1 MQVEDFHDLIRLL
14 QARPEWRADLRRVV
28 LTDELLALPEQI
40 ARLQVETDRRFHELA
55 GQIAALAEAQRRT
68 EGQVA
73 ALTEAQRR
81 TEEQVA
87 ALTKAQNRIEG
98 QVAGLIE
105 AQNRTN
111 EQIAALTRVVYA
123 LTEDVR
129 VLKID
134 VGDLKG
140 DNLERRYRE
149 KAPAYFGRLVR
160 RMRVLSAEELAGL
173 LEDAVEQGQLTDAE
187 KDEAILTDV
196 VVRGRY
202 QGSGAEVY
210 LVIEVSWGVGVHD
223 VERAVQRAAV
233 LGKLGIPALPVV
245 AGKAVTAQAEQLA
258 HEKHVWQVIDG
269 QAVPPQS
276 AAPPS

>member
-1 MQVEDFHDLIRLL
+1 MEVEDFQDLIRLL

-55 GQIAALAEAQRRT
+55 
-68 EGQVA
+68 
-73 ALTEAQRR
+73 EAQRR
-81 TEEQVA
+81 TEERVA
-87 ALTKAQNRIEG
+87 ALAEAQNRI
-98 QVAGLIE
+98 
-105 AQNRTN
+105 N

-160 RMRVLSAEELAGL
+160 RMRVLSTEELAGP
-173 LEDAVEQGQLTDAE
+173 LEDAVEQGQLTEAE
-187 KDEAILTDV
+187 KDEAILTDL

>member
-1 MQVEDFHDLIRLL
+1 MEVEDFQDLIRLL

-28 LTDELLALPEQI
+28 LTDELLALPEQV

-55 GQIAALAEAQRRT
+55 
-68 EGQVA
+68 
-73 ALTEAQRR
+73 EAQRR
-81 TEEQVA
+81 TEERVA
-87 ALTKAQNRIEG
+87 ALAEAQNRI
-98 QVAGLIE
+98 
-105 AQNRTN
+105 N

-210 LVIEVSWGVGVHD
+210 LVVEVSWGVGVHD

-258 HEKHVWQVIDG
+258 HEQHVWQVIDG
-269 QAVPPQS
+269 QTVSPQS
-276 AAPPS
+276 AALPS

>member
-1 MQVEDFHDLIRLL
+1 MEVEDFQDLIRLL

-68 EGQVA
+68 E
-73 ALTEAQRR
+73 ER
-81 TEEQVA
+81 VA

-98 QVAGLIE
+98 QMAGLIE

-173 LEDAVEQGQLTDAE
+173 LEDAVEQGQLTEAE
-187 KDEAILTDV
+187 KGEAILTDV

-269 QAVPPQS
+269 QAVSPQS

>member
-1 MQVEDFHDLIRLL
+1 MEVEDFQDLIRLL

-28 LTDELLALPEQI
+28 LTDELLALPEQV

-73 ALTEAQRR
+73 ALSEAQKR
-81 TEEQVA
+81 TEERVA
-87 ALTKAQNRIEG
+87 TLTEAQNRIEG

-210 LVIEVSWGVGVHD
+210 LVVEVPWGVGVHD

-258 HEKHVWQVIDG
+258 HEQHVWQVIDG
-269 QAVPPQS
+269 QTVSPQS
-276 AAPPS
+276 YETE

>member
-1 MQVEDFHDLIRLL
+1 
-14 QARPEWRADLRRVV
+14 V
-28 LTDELLALPEQI
+28 LTDELLALPEQV

-55 GQIAALAEAQRRT
+55 
-68 EGQVA
+68 
-73 ALTEAQRR
+73 EAQRR
-81 TEEQVA
+81 TEERVA
-87 ALTKAQNRIEG
+87 ALA
-98 QVAGLIE
+98 E

-173 LEDAVEQGQLTDAE
+173 LEDAVDQGQLTEVE
-187 KDEAILTDV
+187 KDEAILTDM

-210 LVIEVSWGVGVHD
+210 LVVEVSWGVGVHE

-258 HEKHVWQVIDG
+258 HEQHVWQVIDG
-269 QAVPPQS
+269 QTVSPQS
-276 AAPPS
+276 AALPS

>member
-1 MQVEDFHDLIRLL
+1 MEVEDFQDLIRLL

-28 LTDELLALPEQI
+28 LTDELLALPEQV

-55 GQIAALAEAQRRT
+55 
-68 EGQVA
+68 
-73 ALTEAQRR
+73 EAQRR
-81 TEEQVA
+81 TEERVA
-87 ALTKAQNRIEG
+87 ALAEAQNRI
-98 QVAGLIE
+98 
-105 AQNRTN
+105 N

-173 LEDAVEQGQLTDAE
+173 LEDAVEQGQLTEAE

-210 LVIEVSWGVGVHD
+210 LVVEVSWGVGVHD

-258 HEKHVWQVIDG
+258 YEQHVWQVIDG
-269 QAVPPQS
+269 QAVSPQS
-276 AAPPS
+276 AALPS

>member
-1 MQVEDFHDLIRLL
+1 MEVEDFQDLIRLL

-28 LTDELLALPEQI
+28 LTDELLALPEQV

-55 GQIAALAEAQRRT
+55 EQIAALAEAQRRT
-68 EGQVA
+68 EERVA
-73 ALTEAQRR
+73 ALAE
-81 TEEQVA
+81 
-87 ALTKAQNRIEG
+87 AQNRI
-98 QVAGLIE
+98 
-105 AQNRTN
+105 N

-173 LEDAVEQGQLTDAE
+173 LEDAVDQGHFLTEAE

-196 VVRGRY
+196 VVRGR
-202 QGSGAEVY
+202 
-210 LVIEVSWGVGVHD
+210 
-223 VERAVQRAAV
+223 
-233 LGKLGIPALPVV
+233 
-245 AGKAVTAQAEQLA
+245 
-258 HEKHVWQVIDG
+258 
-269 QAVPPQS
+269 
-276 AAPPS
+276 

>member
-1 MQVEDFHDLIRLL
+1 MEVEDFQDLIRLL

-28 LTDELLALPEQI
+28 LTDELLALPEQV

-55 GQIAALAEAQRRT
+55 
-68 EGQVA
+68 
-73 ALTEAQRR
+73 EAQRR
-81 TEEQVA
+81 TEERVA
-87 ALTKAQNRIEG
+87 ALA
-98 QVAGLIE
+98 E

-187 KDEAILTDV
+187 KDEAILTDA

-202 QGSGAEVY
+202 QGS
-210 LVIEVSWGVGVHD
+210 
-223 VERAVQRAAV
+223 
-233 LGKLGIPALPVV
+233 
-245 AGKAVTAQAEQLA
+245 
-258 HEKHVWQVIDG
+258 
-269 QAVPPQS
+269 
-276 AAPPS
+276 

>member
-1 MQVEDFHDLIRLL
+1 MEVEDFQDLIRLL

-28 LTDELLALPEQI
+28 LTDELLALPEQV

-68 EGQVA
+68 EERVA
-73 ALTEAQRR
+73 ALAE
-81 TEEQVA
+81 
-87 ALTKAQNRIEG
+87 AQNRI
-98 QVAGLIE
+98 
-105 AQNRTN
+105 N

-149 KAPAYFGRLVR
+149 RAPAYFGRLVR
-160 RMRVLSAEELAGL
+160 RMHVLSAEELAGL
-173 LEDAVEQGQLTDAE
+173 LEDAVEQGQLTEAE

-202 QGSGAEVY
+202 PGSGAEVY

-245 AGKAVTAQAEQLA
+245 AGKAMTAQAEQLA
-258 HEKHVWQVIDG
+258 HEQHVWQVIDG
-269 QAVPPQS
+269 QAVSLQS

>member
-1 MQVEDFHDLIRLL
+1 MEVEDFQDLIRLL

-28 LTDELLALPEQI
+28 LTDELLALPEQV

-55 GQIAALAEAQRRT
+55 
-68 EGQVA
+68 
-73 ALTEAQRR
+73 EAQRR
-81 TEEQVA
+81 TEERVA
-87 ALTKAQNRIEG
+87 ALA
-98 QVAGLIE
+98 E

-160 RMRVLSAEELAGL
+160 RMHVLSAEELAGL

-258 HEKHVWQVIDG
+258 HEQHVWQVIDG
-269 QAVPPQS
+269 QAVSPQS
-276 AAPPS
+276 AALPS

>member
-1 MQVEDFHDLIRLL
+1 MEVEDFQDLIRLL

-55 GQIAALAEAQRRT
+55 
-68 EGQVA
+68 
-73 ALTEAQRR
+73 EAQRR
-81 TEEQVA
+81 TEERVA
-87 ALTKAQNRIEG
+87 ALA
-98 QVAGLIE
+98 E

-160 RMRVLSAEELAGL
+160 RMHVLSAEELAGL
-173 LEDAVEQGQLTDAE
+173 LEDAVDQGQLTEAE

-210 LVIEVSWGVGVHD
+210 LVVEVSWGVGVHD

-233 LGKLGIPALPVV
+233 LDKLGIPALPVV

-258 HEKHVWQVIDG
+258 HEQHVWQVIDG
-269 QAVPPQS
+269 QTVSPQS
-276 AAPPS
+276 AALPS

>member
-1 MQVEDFHDLIRLL
+1 MEVEDFQDLIRLL

-55 GQIAALAEAQRRT
+55 
-68 EGQVA
+68 
-73 ALTEAQRR
+73 EAQRR
-81 TEEQVA
+81 TEERVA
-87 ALTKAQNRIEG
+87 ALAEAQNRI
-98 QVAGLIE
+98 
-105 AQNRTN
+105 N

-210 LVIEVSWGVGVHD
+210 LVVEVSWGVGVHD

-258 HEKHVWQVIDG
+258 HEQHVWQVING
-269 QAVPPQS
+269 QAVSPQS

>member
-1 MQVEDFHDLIRLL
+1 VEDPL
-14 QARPEWRADLRRVV
+14 QARPEWRADLWRFV
-28 LTDELLALPEQI
+28 LTDELLALPEQV
-40 ARLQVETDRRFHELA
+40 ARLQVKADQRFHELA
-55 GQIAALAEAQRRT
+55 EQIAALAEAQRCT
-68 EGQVA
+68 EGQVT
-73 ALTEAQRR
+73 ALIKAQKR
-81 TEEQVA
+81 TEERVVA
-87 ALTKAQNRIEG
+87 LA
-98 QVAGLIE
+98 E

-149 KAPAYFGRLVR
+149 RAPAYFGHLVR
-160 RMRVLSAEELAGL
+160 RMHVLSAEELAGL
-173 LEDAVEQGQLTDAE
+173 LEDAVDQGQLTEAE

-202 QGSGAEVY
+202 QGSGAEMY
-210 LVIEVSWGVGVHD
+210 LVIEVSWGVDVHD

-245 AGKAVTAQAEQLA
+245 AGKALTAQAEQLA
-258 HEKHVWQVIDG
+258 HEQHVWQVIDG
-269 QAVPPQS
+269 QTVSPQS

>member
-1 MQVEDFHDLIRLL
+1 MEVEDFQDLIRLL

-55 GQIAALAEAQRRT
+55 
-68 EGQVA
+68 
-73 ALTEAQRR
+73 EAQRR
-81 TEEQVA
+81 TEERVA
-87 ALTKAQNRIEG
+87 ALAEAQNRI
-98 QVAGLIE
+98 
-105 AQNRTN
+105 N

-173 LEDAVEQGQLTDAE
+173 LEDAVEQGQLTEAE
-187 KDEAILTDV
+187 KGEAILTDV
-196 VVRGRY
+196 VVRGRH

-210 LVIEVSWGVGVHD
+210 LVVEVSWGVGVHD

-269 QAVPPQS
+269 QVVSPQSAVPPS
-276 AAPPS
+276 

>member
-1 MQVEDFHDLIRLL
+1 MEVEDFQDLIRLL

-28 LTDELLALPEQI
+28 LTDELLALPEQV

-55 GQIAALAEAQRRT
+55 
-68 EGQVA
+68 
-73 ALTEAQRR
+73 EAQRR
-81 TEEQVA
+81 TEERVA
-87 ALTKAQNRIEG
+87 ALAEAQNRI
-98 QVAGLIE
+98 
-105 AQNRTN
+105 N

-187 KDEAILTDV
+187 KDEAILTDA

-210 LVIEVSWGVGVHD
+210 LVVEVSWGGRRSRCRAGRATGCGVG
-223 VERAVQRAAV
+223 
-233 LGKLGIPALPVV
+233 
-245 AGKAVTAQAEQLA
+245 
-258 HEKHVWQVIDG
+258 
-269 QAVPPQS
+269 
-276 AAPPS
+276 

>member
-1 MQVEDFHDLIRLL
+1 MEVEDFQDLIRLL

-28 LTDELLALPEQI
+28 LTDELLALPEQV

-55 GQIAALAEAQRRT
+55 EQIAALAEAQRRT
-68 EGQVA
+68 EERVA
-73 ALTEAQRR
+73 ALAE
-81 TEEQVA
+81 
-87 ALTKAQNRIEG
+87 AQNRI
-98 QVAGLIE
+98 
-105 AQNRTN
+105 N

-210 LVIEVSWGVGVHD
+210 LVVEVSWGVGVHD

-258 HEKHVWQVIDG
+258 HEQHVWQVIDG
-269 QAVPPQS
+269 QAVSPQS

>member
-1 MQVEDFHDLIRLL
+1 MEVEDFQDLIRLL

-55 GQIAALAEAQRRT
+55 
-68 EGQVA
+68 
-73 ALTEAQRR
+73 EAQRR
-81 TEEQVA
+81 TEERVA
-87 ALTKAQNRIEG
+87 ALAEAQNRI
-98 QVAGLIE
+98 
-105 AQNRTN
+105 N

-210 LVIEVSWGVGVHD
+210 LVVEVSWGVGVHD

-258 HEKHVWQVIDG
+258 HEQHVWQVIDG
-269 QAVPPQS
+269 QAVSPQS

>member
-1 MQVEDFHDLIRLL
+1 MEVEDFQDLIRLL

-40 ARLQVETDRRFHELA
+40 ARLQAETDRRFHELA
-55 GQIAALAEAQRRT
+55 
-68 EGQVA
+68 
-73 ALTEAQRR
+73 EAQRR
-81 TEEQVA
+81 TEERVA
-87 ALTKAQNRIEG
+87 ALAEAQNRI
-98 QVAGLIE
+98 
-105 AQNRTN
+105 N

-129 VLKID
+129 VLKVD

-160 RMRVLSAEELAGL
+160 RMHVLSAEELAGL

-210 LVIEVSWGVGVHD
+210 LVVEVSWGVGIHD

-245 AGKAVTAQAEQLA
+245 AGKAMTAQAEQLA
-258 HEKHVWQVIDG
+258 HEQHVWQVIDG
-269 QAVPPQS
+269 QAVSPQS
-276 AAPPS
+276 AALPS

>member
-1 MQVEDFHDLIRLL
+1 MEVEDFQDLIRLL

-28 LTDELLALPEQI
+28 LTDELLALPEQV

-55 GQIAALAEAQRRT
+55 
-68 EGQVA
+68 
-73 ALTEAQRR
+73 EAQRR
-81 TEEQVA
+81 TEERVA
-87 ALTKAQNRIEG
+87 ALAEAQNRI
-98 QVAGLIE
+98 
-105 AQNRTN
+105 N

-149 KAPAYFGRLVR
+149 RAPAYFGRLVR

-173 LEDAVEQGQLTDAE
+173 LEDAVDQGQLTEAE

-210 LVIEVSWGVGVHD
+210 LVVKVSWGVGVHD

-258 HEKHVWQVIDG
+258 HEQHVWQVIDG
-269 QAVPPQS
+269 QAVSPQS

>member
-1 MQVEDFHDLIRLL
+1 MEVEDFQDLIRLL

-28 LTDELLALPEQI
+28 LTDELLALPEQV

-55 GQIAALAEAQRRT
+55 
-68 EGQVA
+68 
-73 ALTEAQRR
+73 EAQRR
-81 TEEQVA
+81 TEERVA
-87 ALTKAQNRIEG
+87 ALAEAQNRI
-98 QVAGLIE
+98 
-105 AQNRTN
+105 N

-149 KAPAYFGRLVR
+149 GAPAYFGRLVR

-258 HEKHVWQVIDG
+258 HEQHVWQVIDG
-269 QAVPPQS
+269 QTVSPQS
-276 AAPPS
+276 AALPS

>member
-1 MQVEDFHDLIRLL
+1 MEVEDFQDLIRLL

-55 GQIAALAEAQRRT
+55 
-68 EGQVA
+68 
-73 ALTEAQRR
+73 EAQRR
-81 TEEQVA
+81 TEERVA
-87 ALTKAQNRIEG
+87 ALAEAQNRI
-98 QVAGLIE
+98 
-105 AQNRTN
+105 N

-202 QGSGAEVY
+202 HGSGAEVY

-258 HEKHVWQVIDG
+258 HEQHVWQVIDG
-269 QAVPPQS
+269 QAVSPQS

>member
-1 MQVEDFHDLIRLL
+1 MEVEDFQDLIRLL

-28 LTDELLALPEQI
+28 LTDELLALPEQV

-68 EGQVA
+68 EERVA
-73 ALTEAQRR
+73 ALAEAQD
-81 TEEQVA
+81 
-87 ALTKAQNRIEG
+87 RI
-98 QVAGLIE
+98 
-105 AQNRTN
+105 N

-129 VLKID
+129 ILKID

-173 LEDAVEQGQLTDAE
+173 LEDAVEQGQLTEAE

-258 HEKHVWQVIDG
+258 HEQHVWQVIDG
-269 QAVPPQS
+269 QAVSPQS

>member
-1 MQVEDFHDLIRLL
+1 MEVEDFQDLIRLL

-55 GQIAALAEAQRRT
+55 
-68 EGQVA
+68 
-73 ALTEAQRR
+73 EAQRR
-81 TEEQVA
+81 TEERVA
-87 ALTKAQNRIEG
+87 ALAEAQNRI
-98 QVAGLIE
+98 
-105 AQNRTN
+105 N

-149 KAPAYFGRLVR
+149 RAPAYFGRLVR
-160 RMRVLSAEELAGL
+160 RMHVLSAEELAGL

-202 QGSGAEVY
+202 HGSGAEVY

-269 QAVPPQS
+269 QAVSPQS
-276 AAPPS
+276 AAPPP

>member
-1 MQVEDFHDLIRLL
+1 MEVEDFQDLIRLL

-55 GQIAALAEAQRRT
+55 
-68 EGQVA
+68 
-73 ALTEAQRR
+73 EAQRR
-81 TEEQVA
+81 TEERVA
-87 ALTKAQNRIEG
+87 ALA
-98 QVAGLIE
+98 E

-202 QGSGAEVY
+202 HGSGAEVY

-233 LGKLGIPALPVV
+233 LGKLGNPALPVV

-258 HEKHVWQVIDG
+258 HQKHVWQVIDG
-269 QAVPPQS
+269 QAVSPQS

>member
-1 MQVEDFHDLIRLL
+1 MEVEDFQDLIRLL

-68 EGQVA
+68 EERVA
-73 ALTEAQRR
+73 ALAE
-81 TEEQVA
+81 
-87 ALTKAQNRIEG
+87 AQNRI
-98 QVAGLIE
+98 
-105 AQNRTN
+105 N

-149 KAPAYFGRLVR
+149 KAPAYFGHLVR

-173 LEDAVEQGQLTDAE
+173 LEDAVEQGQLTEAE

-210 LVIEVSWGVGVHD
+210 LVVEVSWGVGVHD

-258 HEKHVWQVIDG
+258 HEQHVWQVIDG
-269 QAVPPQS
+269 QAVSPQS

>member
-1 MQVEDFHDLIRLL
+1 MEVEDFQDLIRLL

-40 ARLQVETDRRFHELA
+40 ARLQAETDRRFHELA
-55 GQIAALAEAQRRT
+55 
-68 EGQVA
+68 
-73 ALTEAQRR
+73 EAQRR
-81 TEEQVA
+81 TEERVA
-87 ALTKAQNRIEG
+87 ALAEAQNRI
-98 QVAGLIE
+98 
-105 AQNRTN
+105 N

-210 LVIEVSWGVGVHD
+210 LVVEVSWGVGVHD

-258 HEKHVWQVIDG
+258 HEQHVWQVIDG
-269 QAVPPQS
+269 QAVSPQS
-276 AAPPS
+276 AALPS

>member
-1 MQVEDFHDLIRLL
+1 MEVEDFQDLIRLL

-28 LTDELLALPEQI
+28 LTDELLALPEQV

-55 GQIAALAEAQRRT
+55 
-68 EGQVA
+68 
-73 ALTEAQRR
+73 EAQRR
-81 TEEQVA
+81 TEERVA
-87 ALTKAQNRIEG
+87 ALAEAQNRI
-98 QVAGLIE
+98 
-105 AQNRTN
+105 N

-173 LEDAVEQGQLTDAE
+173 LEDAVEQGQLTEAE
-187 KDEAILTDV
+187 KGEAILTDV

-210 LVIEVSWGVGVHD
+210 LVVEVSWGVGVHD

-258 HEKHVWQVIDG
+258 HEQHVWQVIDG
-269 QAVPPQS
+269 QAVSPQS

>member
-1 MQVEDFHDLIRLL
+1 MEVEDFQDLIRLL

-40 ARLQVETDRRFHELA
+40 ARLQAETDRRFHELA
-55 GQIAALAEAQRRT
+55 
-68 EGQVA
+68 
-73 ALTEAQRR
+73 EAQRR
-81 TEEQVA
+81 TEERVA
-87 ALTKAQNRIEG
+87 ALAEAQNRI
-98 QVAGLIE
+98 
-105 AQNRTN
+105 N

-173 LEDAVEQGQLTDAE
+173 LEDAVEQGQLTEAE
-187 KDEAILTDV
+187 KGEAILTDV

-202 QGSGAEVY
+202 HGSGAEVY
-210 LVIEVSWGVGVHD
+210 LVVEVSWGVGVHD

-258 HEKHVWQVIDG
+258 HEQHVWQVIDG
-269 QAVPPQS
+269 QAVFPQS
-276 AAPPS
+276 AALPS

>member
-1 MQVEDFHDLIRLL
+1 MEVEDFQDLIRLL

-28 LTDELLALPEQI
+28 LTDELLALPEQL

-68 EGQVA
+68 EERVA
-73 ALTEAQRR
+73 ALAE
-81 TEEQVA
+81 
-87 ALTKAQNRIEG
+87 AQNRI
-98 QVAGLIE
+98 
-105 AQNRTN
+105 N

-173 LEDAVEQGQLTDAE
+173 LEDAVEQGQLTEAE

-202 QGSGAEVY
+202 QRSGAEVY

-258 HEKHVWQVIDG
+258 HEQHVWQVIDG
-269 QAVPPQS
+269 QALSPQS

>member
-1 MQVEDFHDLIRLL
+1 MEVEDFQDLIRLL

-40 ARLQVETDRRFHELA
+40 ARLQAETDRRFHELA
-55 GQIAALAEAQRRT
+55 
-68 EGQVA
+68 
-73 ALTEAQRR
+73 EAQRR
-81 TEEQVA
+81 TEERVA
-87 ALTKAQNRIEG
+87 ALAEAQNRI
-98 QVAGLIE
+98 
-105 AQNRTN
+105 N

-210 LVIEVSWGVGVHD
+210 LVVEVSWGVGVHD

-258 HEKHVWQVIDG
+258 HQQHVWQVING
-269 QAVPPQS
+269 QAVSPQS

>member
-1 MQVEDFHDLIRLL
+1 MEVEDFQDLIRLL

-40 ARLQVETDRRFHELA
+40 ARLQAETDRRFHELA
-55 GQIAALAEAQRRT
+55 
-68 EGQVA
+68 
-73 ALTEAQRR
+73 EAQRR
-81 TEEQVA
+81 TEERVA
-87 ALTKAQNRIEG
+87 ALAEAQNRI
-98 QVAGLIE
+98 
-105 AQNRTN
+105 N

-160 RMRVLSAEELAGL
+160 RMHVLSVEELARL

-202 QGSGAEVY
+202 HGSGAEVY
-210 LVIEVSWGVGVHD
+210 LVVEVSWGVGVHD

-258 HEKHVWQVIDG
+258 HEQHVWQVIDG
-269 QAVPPQS
+269 QAVSPQS
-276 AAPPS
+276 AALPS

>member
-1 MQVEDFHDLIRLL
+1 MEVEDFQDLIRLL
-14 QARPEWRADLRRVV
+14 QAKPEWRADLRRVV

-55 GQIAALAEAQRRT
+55 EAQRRT
-68 EGQVA
+68 D
-73 ALTEAQRR
+73 
-81 TEEQVA
+81 
-87 ALTKAQNRIEG
+87 
-98 QVAGLIE
+98 
-105 AQNRTN
+105 

-149 KAPAYFGRLVR
+149 RAPAYFGRLVR

-173 LEDAVEQGQLTDAE
+173 LEDAVEQGQLTEAE

-210 LVIEVSWGVGVHD
+210 LVVEVSWGVGVHD

-233 LGKLGIPALPVV
+233 LGKLGIRALPVV

-258 HEKHVWQVIDG
+258 HEQHVWQVIDG
-269 QAVPPQS
+269 QTVSPQS
-276 AAPPS
+276 AALPS

>member
-1 MQVEDFHDLIRLL
+1 MEVEDFQDLIRLL

-28 LTDELLALPEQI
+28 LTDELLALPEQV

-55 GQIAALAEAQRRT
+55 
-68 EGQVA
+68 
-73 ALTEAQRR
+73 EAQRR
-81 TEEQVA
+81 TEERVA
-87 ALTKAQNRIEG
+87 ALAEAQNRI
-98 QVAGLIE
+98 
-105 AQNRTN
+105 N

-160 RMRVLSAEELAGL
+160 RMHVLSAEELAGL
-173 LEDAVEQGQLTDAE
+173 LEDAVEQGQLTEAE
-187 KDEAILTDV
+187 KDEAILAGV

-210 LVIEVSWGVGVHD
+210 LVIEVSWGVGVHE

-258 HEKHVWQVIDG
+258 HQKHVWQVIDG
-269 QAVPPQS
+269 QAVFPQS
-276 AAPPS
+276 AALPS

>member
-1 MQVEDFHDLIRLL
+1 MEVEDFQDLIRLL

-28 LTDELLALPEQI
+28 LTDELLALPEQV
-40 ARLQVETDRRFHELA
+40 ARLQVETDRRFHEL
-55 GQIAALAEAQRRT
+55 
-68 EGQVA
+68 V
-73 ALTEAQRR
+73 EAQRR
-81 TEEQVA
+81 TEERVA
-87 ALTKAQNRIEG
+87 ALAEAQNRI
-98 QVAGLIE
+98 
-105 AQNRTN
+105 N

-129 VLKID
+129 VLKVD

-173 LEDAVEQGQLTDAE
+173 LENAVEQGQLTEAE
-187 KDEAILTDV
+187 KGEAILTDM

-210 LVIEVSWGVGVHD
+210 LVVEVSWGVGVHD
-223 VERAVQRAAV
+223 VERAVQRATV

-258 HEKHVWQVIDG
+258 HEQHVWQVIDG
-269 QAVPPQS
+269 QAVSPKS
-276 AAPPS
+276 AALPS

>member
-1 MQVEDFHDLIRLL
+1 MEVEDFQDLIRLL

-40 ARLQVETDRRFHELA
+40 ARLQVETAQRFHELA
-55 GQIAALAEAQRRT
+55 EQIAVLAEAQRRT
-68 EGQVA
+68 EERVA
-73 ALTEAQRR
+73 ALAE
-81 TEEQVA
+81 
-87 ALTKAQNRIEG
+87 AQNRI
-98 QVAGLIE
+98 
-105 AQNRTN
+105 N

-269 QAVPPQS
+269 QAVSPQS

>member
-1 MQVEDFHDLIRLL
+1 MEVEDFQDLIRLL

-40 ARLQVETDRRFHELA
+40 ARLQAETDRRFHELA
-55 GQIAALAEAQRRT
+55 
-68 EGQVA
+68 
-73 ALTEAQRR
+73 EAQRR
-81 TEEQVA
+81 TEERVA
-87 ALTKAQNRIEG
+87 ALAEAQNRI
-98 QVAGLIE
+98 
-105 AQNRTN
+105 N

-223 VERAVQRAAV
+223 VEWAVQRAAV

-258 HEKHVWQVIDG
+258 HEQHVWQVIDG
-269 QAVPPQS
+269 QAVSPQS
-276 AAPPS
+276 AALPS

>member
-1 MQVEDFHDLIRLL
+1 MEVEDFQDLIRLL

-55 GQIAALAEAQRRT
+55 
-68 EGQVA
+68 
-73 ALTEAQRR
+73 EAQRR
-81 TEEQVA
+81 TEERVA
-87 ALTKAQNRIEG
+87 ALVEVQNRI
-98 QVAGLIE
+98 
-105 AQNRTN
+105 N

-173 LEDAVEQGQLTDAE
+173 LEDAVEQGQLTEAE

-210 LVIEVSWGVGVHD
+210 LVVEVSWGVGVHD

-258 HEKHVWQVIDG
+258 HQKHVWQVIDG
-269 QAVPPQS
+269 QAVSPQS